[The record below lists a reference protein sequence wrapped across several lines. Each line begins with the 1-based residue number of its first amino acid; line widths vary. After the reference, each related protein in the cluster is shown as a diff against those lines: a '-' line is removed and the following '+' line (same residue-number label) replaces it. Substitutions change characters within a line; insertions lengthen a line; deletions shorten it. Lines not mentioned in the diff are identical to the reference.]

1 MYTTALRFEGEHSIC
16 LFFTGRAHAGENLDS
31 ILALRYPGLAP
42 IQRLSDGLAANTP
55 KQHQDRALDL
65 SCMVHGRRN
74 FVAIEDFFPAEC
86 TRVIDAIAEIY
97 KHEAHCKKHALT
109 PAQRLAYHQQ
119 HSRKVMADLKAWMEK
134 QLKDRCVEPNSRLG
148 RAFDYLLKR
157 WSPMTRFLE
166 IPGAALDNNAAERVL
181 KMILR
186 LRKNSPFYA
195 NPHGAYGGDVLT
207 SQIETCRL
215 ADINP
220 VDYLHALMENR
231 SAVFRDP
238 GAWLPWNHRDTLG
251 AGVERPPLRHPPPAR
266 APGGCRSTVGSAD
279 RGPRG

>member
-97 KHEAHCKKHALT
+97 KHEAHCKEHALT

-119 HSRKVMADLKAWMEK
+119 HSRKVMDDLKTWMEK

-186 LRKNSPFYA
+186 LRKNSLFYA
-195 NPHGAYGGDVLT
+195 NAHGAYVGDVLT

-220 VDYLHALMENR
+220 VDYLSALMENR
-231 SAVFRDP
+231 SKVFRDP
-238 GAWLPWNHRDTLG
+238 DAWLPWNYRDTFG
-251 AGVERPPLRHPPPAR
+251 AGVEPPPLRHPPPVLGQLERLWVAV
-266 APGGCRSTVGSAD
+266 PQ
-279 RGPRG
+279 